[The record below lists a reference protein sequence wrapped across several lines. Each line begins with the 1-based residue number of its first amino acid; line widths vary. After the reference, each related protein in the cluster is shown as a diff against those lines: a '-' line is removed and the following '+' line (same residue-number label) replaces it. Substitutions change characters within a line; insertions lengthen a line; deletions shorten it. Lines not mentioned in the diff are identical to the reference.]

1 LQPYIYQYEQVM
13 EKFELKVVIKELP
26 IDLLEE
32 NVGQI
37 PFVPENPRRITDEA
51 FELLKRSISESPE
64 MKNLDEVKV
73 YPFNGKYIAIGGN
86 HRLRAYKELGWQNV
100 LCKILPEDT
109 PAEKLQEY
117 IMKENMQYASND
129 PYKLDS
135 WDQEKLTDWGVDV
148 PMMESDIN
156 VDEFFENID
165 NDGTPMKG
173 FKVTV
178 VCPAALEEK
187 KAEILELIRGVLEP
201 YGGVKVS

>member
-1 LQPYIYQYEQVM
+1 MQPYNHQYEQVM

-51 FELLKRSISESPE
+51 FELLKRSISEIPE

-73 YPFNGKYIAIGGN
+73 YPFNDKYIAIGGN

-109 PAEKLQEY
+109 PAEKLQE
-117 IMKENMQYASND
+117 
-129 PYKLDS
+129 
-135 WDQEKLTDWGVDV
+135 
-148 PMMESDIN
+148 
-156 VDEFFENID
+156 
-165 NDGTPMKG
+165 
-173 FKVTV
+173 
-178 VCPAALEEK
+178 
-187 KAEILELIRGVLEP
+187 
-201 YGGVKVS
+201 